1 MALSDGPGKGSEFVI
16 RLPPAAEAQA
26 SASDPVG
33 ARPRAV
39 AVDAQGRRIL
49 IVDDNNDAADSLADL
64 LRDVGHEVEVAYS
77 PVAALKIVEA
87 FRPEVA
93 VLDIGLPVMDG
104 YELAARL
111 RSNPVTANCLLIA
124 LTGYGQSHDR
134 IRSEEGGFQYHLVKP
149 VDIAQLFR
157 IVAGEGAA
165 AAGESLG
172 AH

>member
-1 MALSDGPGKGSEFVI
+1 M
-16 RLPPAAEAQA
+16 
-26 SASDPVG
+26 
-33 ARPRAV
+33 
-39 AVDAQGRRIL
+39 
-49 IVDDNNDAADSLADL
+49 
-64 LRDVGHEVEVAYS
+64 
-77 PVAALKIVEA
+77 
-87 FRPEVA
+87 
-93 VLDIGLPVMDG
+93 LDIGLPVMDG

-149 VDIAQLFR
+149 VDIVQLFK

-172 AH
+172 AP